1 MPKCSLLCW
10 PSSFLEPN
18 GRTEILGSNAP
29 MKRVGKGTRR
39 LVSWFG
45 FREKCQGQD
54 CWSGDVEEKTMEE
67 EERESGWK
75 EVCVCTGMDGYG
87 YGLWGL
93 SGDWRLD
100 GMGHG

>member
-1 MPKCSLLCW
+1 
-10 PSSFLEPN
+10 
-18 GRTEILGSNAP
+18 

-75 EVCVCTGMDGYG
+75 RCVCVRVWMGMGMGYG
-87 YGLWGL
+87 DYLET
-93 SGDWRLD
+93 GDW
-100 GMGHG
+100 MGWVTVRQGQREQQQQAALRCTIHGCQSSA